1 MLGRLCQ
8 AYDTVAIPIHGVEQC
23 VKAEVRY
30 SL

>member
-1 MLGRLCQ
+1 MLNMPFQ
-8 AYDTVAIPIHGVEQC
+8 AYDTVAIPIHGFEQC